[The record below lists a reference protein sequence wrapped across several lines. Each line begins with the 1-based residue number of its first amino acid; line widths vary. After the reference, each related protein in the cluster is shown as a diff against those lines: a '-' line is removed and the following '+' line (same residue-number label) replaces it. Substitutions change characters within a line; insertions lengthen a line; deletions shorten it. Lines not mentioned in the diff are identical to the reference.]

1 MILRGKK
8 SCSVGQLLLGLDVS
22 ETMTALA
29 RRGRDEKPNVRCQ
42 VLRAAALSQPLPSV
56 QGGSASSAATRLSP
70 AVGNRQTAEKWYLVN
85 VKVSFMPSWL
95 ISFIWRAP

>member
-42 VLRAAALSQPLPSV
+42 VLRAAALSQLLPSV
-56 QGGSASSAATRLSP
+56 QGR
-70 AVGNRQTAEKWYLVN
+70 
-85 VKVSFMPSWL
+85 
-95 ISFIWRAP
+95 

>member
-29 RRGRDEKPNVRCQ
+29 RRGRDERAAVKPNVTRQ
-42 VLRAAALSQPLPSV
+42 VLRAAALSQLCQVFKVPVPVLLP
-56 QGGSASSAATRLSP
+56 QG
-70 AVGNRQTAEKWYLVN
+70 
-85 VKVSFMPSWL
+85 
-95 ISFIWRAP
+95 